1 MASDICFLKEK
12 KRREEEE
19 EKEHGKP
26 PEVAWLVDPGV
37 GPAWAC
43 PALCFLMF
51 SYPG

>member
-1 MASDICFLKEK
+1 MFLEGK

-37 GPAWAC
+37 GRAWAC
-43 PALCFLMF
+43 PALRFLTL
-51 SYPG
+51 SHPG